1 MHPSKEAEINAEK
14 QRMLFVFGDIKSDL
28 LKSFRA
34 HQFAYLFEETADG
47 NHLIKMNTAEE
58 PVWDDILAGSFK
70 VGDNF
75 TCQIRMGKTE
85 TFFQAKYG
93 KNITNLYDPER
104 YFRPQREEGKPDL
117 FMFVKSTGITILALS
132 EVELKADQAI
142 RLLKKE
148 ARGVIGYDKH
158 DNVVIKKSAA
168 KRKAPGDEWSFGI

>member
-14 QRMLFVFGDIKSDL
+14 QRLLFVFGDIKSDL

-34 HQFAYLFEETADG
+34 NQFAYLYEETADG
-47 NHLIKMNTAEE
+47 THLIKMNTAEE

-85 TFFQAKYG
+85 TFLQAKYG

-104 YFRPQREEGKPDL
+104 YLRPQRDEGKPDL
-117 FMFVKSTGITILALS
+117 FMFIKPTGITILALS
-132 EVELKADQAI
+132 EVELKTDQAM

-148 ARGVIGYDKH
+148 ARGVIGFDQH
-158 DNVVIKKSAA
+158 DNVVIKKAA
-168 KRKAPGDEWSFGI
+168 FKRNASRDEWDFGI